1 MTFPA
6 VWLLGIMAVSQQVG
20 ASPPTFLPDET
31 LSPPGGP
38 EVAIFRSV
46 PPEVVSFRLS
56 VPLEESPDEAG
67 AGHLLRI
74 QAQDRM
80 LSLAGRIGARVEVHR
95 TPQAVVYEVSGASAD
110 LDFLA
115 WILREGVAAPSALA
129 FEGSRRQLRAEQ
141 DRQLETPQ
149 GVLFQRIRAALL
161 PASAPLPGTQGSLDR
176 MDPQRLEAVW
186 ARSHRRADMRV
197 VVASRLPTALILTAL
212 TAVGLP
218 ATAPIPATVPGASTG
233 AARPN
238 PQVIR
243 HWAVDAYRLDP
254 GTEAV
259 ALVAARWMGELLEG
273 EEGDFES
280 GVEIWD
286 LGGVRALV
294 LAGAAYPRSRQA
306 MERRIRAV
314 PADAATRI
322 TESDT
327 RRLADALRTEILLVG
342 RTPWGLADLVGQ
354 AWDTGRGPA
363 GAEAMLGALDGL
375 AHAEVVAL
383 LQSLAG
389 ASPVRE
395 TLSP

>member
-1 MTFPA
+1 MIAATTF
-6 VWLLGIMAVSQQVG
+6 LLGTVALLQG
-20 ASPPTFLPDET
+20 LGTEPRTFFPDET
-31 LSPPGGP
+31 VSPPGGP

-46 PPEVVSFRLS
+46 PSEVVSFRLS

-80 LSLAGRIGARVEVHR
+80 QTLAARIGARAEVHR
-95 TPQAVVYEVSGASAD
+95 TPQAIVYEVSGASAD

-115 WILREGVAAPSALA
+115 WILREGVGPPTAVA
-129 FEGSRRQLRAEQ
+129 FEGARRSLRVEQ
-141 DRQLETPQ
+141 DRRLETPQ
-149 GVLFQRIRAALL
+149 GVLFQRVRSNLL
-161 PASAPLPGTQGSLDR
+161 PSSAPLPGSQGSLDR
-176 MDPQRLEAVW
+176 MDPQRLEAIW
-186 ARSHRRADMRV
+186 ARSHRREQMRV
-197 VVASRLPTALILTAL
+197 VVAARLPTELILTAL

-218 ATAPIPATVPGASTG
+218 ADAPLPATFPGPDTG
-233 AARPN
+233 SSRPD

-243 HWAVDAYRLDP
+243 AWAVDAYPLAP

-259 ALVAARWMGELLEG
+259 TLVAARWMGELLES

-286 LGGVRALV
+286 LGGVRVLV
-294 LAGAAYPRSRQA
+294 LAGAAYPRNRQA

-314 PADAATRI
+314 PVDAAARI
-322 TESDT
+322 TDSDT

-342 RTPWGLADLVGQ
+342 RTPWGLTDLVGQ
-354 AWDTGRGPA
+354 AWDSGRGPG
-363 GAEAMLGALDGL
+363 GAEVILDELAALP
-375 AHAEVVAL
+375 HAEVLAF
-383 LQSLAG
+383 LQTLAG

-395 TLSP
+395 TLNP

>member
-1 MTFPA
+1 MT
-6 VWLLGIMAVSQQVG
+6 VSSTLLLGIVAVFQGIG
-20 ASPPTFLPDET
+20 AGPPTLLPDET

-46 PPEVVSFRLS
+46 PPEVVSIRLS
-56 VPLEESPDEAG
+56 VPLEESQDEAG
-67 AGHLLRI
+67 AGQLLRI
-74 QAQDRM
+74 QAEDRM
-80 LSLAGRIGARVEVHR
+80 LSLAARIGARVEVHR

-115 WILREGVAAPSALA
+115 WILREGVAAPSPLT
-129 FEGSRRQLRAEQ
+129 FEGARRRLRVEQ

-149 GVLFQRIRAALL
+149 GVLFQRIREALV
-161 PASAPLPGTQGSLDR
+161 PANAPLPGSQGSLDR
-176 MDPQRLEAVW
+176 MDQQRLEAVW
-186 ARSHRRADMRV
+186 ARSHRREAMRV
-197 VVASRLPTALILTAL
+197 VVAARLPAALVLTAL

-218 ATAPIPATVPGASTG
+218 QDAPIPATFPGPGTGAS
-233 AARPN
+233 RPN
-238 PQVIR
+238 AQVIR
-243 HWAVDAYRLDP
+243 NWTVDAYRLDP

-259 ALVAARWMGELLEG
+259 ALVAARWMGELLASEA
-273 EEGDFES
+273 GDFES

-314 PADAATRI
+314 LADAAGQI
-322 TESDT
+322 TDADT
-327 RRLADALRTEILLVG
+327 RRIAGALRAEILLVG

-354 AWDTGRGPA
+354 AWDSGRGPG
-363 GAEAMLGALDGL
+363 GAEVMLGELEGL
-375 AHAEVVAL
+375 THAHVIAF
-383 LQSLAG
+383 LQSLA
-389 ASPVRE
+389 ATSPVRE